1 MLALILFYV
10 CVYEWPLFLDNKIS
24 RSGNH
29 IPESCV
35 YCDAK
40 NIITTWQK
48 FAKLT
53 LPQLKLFP
61 IPLTSFP
68 SNLKSASLITI
79 ISC

>member
-10 CVYEWPLFLDNKIS
+10 CAYEWPLFLDNKIS
-24 RSGNH
+24 RSRNH

-48 FAKLT
+48 FAELI
-53 LPQLKLFP
+53 LPQLKAF
-61 IPLTSFP
+61 SY
-68 SNLKSASLITI
+68 TI
-79 ISC
+79 DIVP